1 MMASDSGTVCGHVPL
16 DDDDFLLQDV
26 RLCSP
31 PSMGTLRLSES
42 TELVQAEPQ
51 GLDCLWKLTNS
62 GNSKK
67 SSQFCVALAEP
78 SSGHAVDS
86 VDSDEDLGRV
96 CDPFDD
102 DLMVP
107 DGVLLLDVGL
117 SSPSQDMMGLAS
129 VLGIAS

>member
-1 MMASDSGTVCGHVPL
+1 MMASDSGTVSGHEHL
-16 DDDDFLLQDV
+16 DLNDFLLQ
-26 RLCSP
+26 
-31 PSMGTLRLSES
+31 
-42 TELVQAEPQ
+42 A
-51 GLDCLWKLTNS
+51 GLTRDDCLWKLTNS